1 MTVNSKE
8 LFYTVRDMNSMYSME
23 NDDTVKL
30 LNNAKI
36 DDTITRL
43 ALFTPSDDGY
53 PSIVTFEY
61 ENVFFY
67 ADDFTSLKNEVENIF
82 AQHGYADVFDIS
94 LSSNNTGVM
103 NQNTK
108 LLNVTVSVDYLV
120 EHAESDVTIMEVLSQ
135 FDGVDEIIQKFAK
148 DPYALNTLDFS
159 QVNEV
164 LSNESNP
171 ILRNV
176 YKNINEA
183 EYIDNDLLMVLVK
196 ASYIAGLKDGAKK

>member
-8 LFYTVRDMNSMYSME
+8 LFYTVREMNSMYDME
-23 NDDTVKL
+23 KDGTVKL

-36 DDTITRL
+36 NDTITRL

-53 PSIVTFEY
+53 PSVVTFDY
-61 ENVFFY
+61 ENVFSY
-67 ADDFTSLKNEVENIF
+67 AGDYYALKNELKGIF
-82 AQHGYADVFDIS
+82 GQHGRDIFDIS
-94 LSSNNTGVM
+94 LAFNNSNGTNDTA
-103 NQNTK
+103 
-108 LLNVTVSVDYLV
+108 LLNMTVSIDYLV

-135 FDGVDEIIQKFAK
+135 FDGVDEIIQEFAK
-148 DPYALNTLDFS
+148 DPYALDALDFS

-176 YKNINEA
+176 YKDINEA